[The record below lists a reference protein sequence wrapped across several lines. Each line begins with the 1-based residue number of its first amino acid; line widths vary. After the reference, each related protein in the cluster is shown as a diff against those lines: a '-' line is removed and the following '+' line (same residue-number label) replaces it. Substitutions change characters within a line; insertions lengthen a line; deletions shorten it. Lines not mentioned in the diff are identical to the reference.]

1 MKVNVIVPVFN
12 TEISK
17 LQRCFD
23 SICVAQNKSIAN
35 LEIECL
41 IIDDGSEEKY
51 TSWCSEYVKYHNNF
65 KLYKKKNGGVSSA
78 RNYGIAKA
86 DGDYI
91 CFVDSDDV
99 ITANTF
105 REIPFD
111 QNFDLIMTDLEFVDG
126 NNKEV
131 WSVLP
136 NIKGKLQVE
145 QIVWRLTQDGKV
157 NGPYCKFIKNKFL
170 KENRIEFKTCVVL
183 GEDLLFLMNILEC
196 LPRIYYIPKVTYIY
210 YIDSSTS
217 DNRLKKNPEIII
229 KNNQCIYNEMFKLI
243 NKIFKDGEGE
253 KVQLKATERFIK
265 QLFNTAAEVIIFGL
279 FTKEN
284 KKLIKKSVDNIK
296 NRKSV
301 YEFSDLKTKIRLK
314 ILDKEDWR
322 ILGAIGHIRTVYL
335 KAKRLL

>member
-229 KNNQCIYNEMFKLI
+229 KNNQCIYDEMFKLI

>member
-145 QIVWRLTQDGKV
+145 QIVWRLTQDGKI

-170 KENRIEFKTCVVL
+170 KENRIEFKTYVVL

-279 FTKEN
+279 FTKKN

-322 ILGAIGHIRTVYL
+322 ILGVIGHIRTVYL

>member
-183 GEDLLFLMNILEC
+183 GEDLL
-196 LPRIYYIPKVTYIY
+196 
-210 YIDSSTS
+210 
-217 DNRLKKNPEIII
+217 
-229 KNNQCIYNEMFKLI
+229 
-243 NKIFKDGEGE
+243 
-253 KVQLKATERFIK
+253 
-265 QLFNTAAEVIIFGL
+265 
-279 FTKEN
+279 
-284 KKLIKKSVDNIK
+284 
-296 NRKSV
+296 
-301 YEFSDLKTKIRLK
+301 
-314 ILDKEDWR
+314 
-322 ILGAIGHIRTVYL
+322 
-335 KAKRLL
+335 